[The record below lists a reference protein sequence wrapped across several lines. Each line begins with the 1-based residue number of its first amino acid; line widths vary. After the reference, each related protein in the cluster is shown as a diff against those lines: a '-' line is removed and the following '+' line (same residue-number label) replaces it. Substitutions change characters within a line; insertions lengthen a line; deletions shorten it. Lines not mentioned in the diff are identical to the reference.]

1 MFDMLTGQYKNLA
14 SKGRYGDT
22 MLAHVNPEEAAML
35 QSMGGAGTIN
45 PQTGLREFYG
55 FGGFSSFPQRVEEP
69 LPSLGQALDPAS
81 LANLATQLNTITVP
95 TEYRGLQGF
104 TPAYEKVNPKYSQY
118 ADRNYANVM
127 SGGTNIEGYTIPSDQ
142 TFQGKPLVA
151 QYDTQGNFKHLTL
164 EPGQYLYPDP
174 NQPNIVSAPKI
185 NAKGEIIDYGVG
197 DLNEFNSGGGLG
209 GFVKD
214 FGPMFLLGL
223 GANLAAGNLGFGG
236 ATAGA
241 AGGGGAAALSPYAA
255 QAAGAYGG
263 SAAAA
268 AAAGAGSLAGIQAA
282 SAAQNALTAEA
293 LARTGLTYGG
303 NVTPADIPTTTPP
316 AEATTTPPAE
326 VPVTPPAEVLFTP
339 PVINP
344 LAAANISG
352 GLTTDAVTRA
362 AAAAAG
368 VFHDLSSLGG
378 VGSAILDFA
387 KANPSISGALLGAV
401 TSAVGAAKA
410 PTSQTTTS
418 SIDPQIKAEY
428 LANLERAK
436 QTAAGLEARQIAQP
450 GQLYNDAERKLYNLG
465 MTPFGEADIAKFYN
479 PYQEQVVQG
488 ALGDIERTRL
498 MQEQANRDQATRA
511 RAFGGSRQGVVT
523 GMTNEAA
530 LRQAATTGAQLRS
543 AGFTQA
549 ANLGLQARPMDMAG
563 LQTSLGLGTTRTAL
577 EQARLDALRNLGT
590 ERLAITSGGLSL
602 QPANTGG
609 TTSQPL
615 YNNTAGNL
623 LSGGLTGAYIGS
635 LLGKA

>member
-1 MFDMLTGQYKNLA
+1 
-14 SKGRYGDT
+14 
-22 MLAHVNPEEAAML
+22 
-35 QSMGGAGTIN
+35 MGGAGTVN
-45 PQTGLREFYG
+45 PQTGLPEFYQIG
-55 FGGFSSFPQRVEEP
+55 N
-69 LPSLGQALDPAS
+69 L
-81 LANLATQLNTITVP
+81 LANSYQAPFST
-95 TEYRGLQGF
+95 YDMRGAS
-104 TPAYEKVNPKYSQY
+104 PAASAPFDRKFADVNQY
-118 ADRNYANVM
+118 GMGVQQV
-127 SGGTNIEGYTIPSDQ
+127 TGYTLPSDQ
-142 TFQGKPLVA
+142 KFADIPLVTK
-151 QYDTQGNFKHLTL
+151 YDPQGNFNYLTL
-164 EPGQYLYPDP
+164 EPGQYLTPDP
-174 NQPNIVSAPKI
+174 SQPNIQSVPRLDASGNVVDWGIVDVNNLDDGSFGSMISELATEFAPMI
-185 NAKGEIIDYGVG
+185 LAGI
-197 DLNEFNSGGGLG
+197 
-209 GFVKD
+209 
-214 FGPMFLLGL
+214 
-223 GANLAAGNLGFGG
+223 GANLLGPAAGAAG
-236 ATAGA
+236 AA

-303 NVTPADIPTTTPP
+303 NVTPADIPTTAPP
-316 AEATTTPPAE
+316 AEAPVTPPAE
-326 VPVTPPAEVLFTP
+326 VPVTPPAEVPATP
-339 PVINP
+339 PVVPPVAETIGAAASDIAASNA
-344 LAAANISG
+344 LAAANTAG

-368 VFHDLSSLGG
+368 GFPDLSSLGD
-378 VGSAILDFA
+378 VGKAILDFA
-387 KANPSISGALLGAV
+387 KANPSIAGTLLGAV
-401 TSAVGAAKA
+401 TAAVGAANA
-410 PTSQTTTS
+410 PKSTTATT

-436 QTAAGLEARQIAQP
+436 ATAAGLEARQIAQP

-465 MTPFGEADIAKFYN
+465 MTPFGAEDIAKFFN
-479 PYQEQVVQG
+479 PYENQVVQG
-488 ALGDIERTRL
+488 ALGDIERTRQ

-543 AGFTQA
+543 AGYTQA
-549 ANLGLQARPMDMAG
+549 ANLGLQARPMDIAG

-590 ERLAITSGGLSL
+590 ERLGITSGALGL
-602 QPANTGG
+602 QPANVGG

-635 LLGKA
+635 LLGR